1 MLPVGWDL
9 ARIRRLVPEAE
20 LLEPTDHDVFFD
32 EGGDYVPLD
41 AGTIIDCGGQCLV
54 LADPEDGWWMGLRD
68 SVDGSIV
75 CGGTYANASDLERA
89 IAAL

>member
-9 ARIRRLVPEAE
+9 ARIRRLVAEAE

-41 AGTIIDCGGQCLV
+41 AGTIIGQCLV

-68 SVDGSIV
+68 PVDGSIV
-75 CGGTYANASDLERA
+75 CWVTYANASDLERA